1 MIVVAVITNRIGICR
16 RHAFAFVYPGSIG
29 WEIVLIAFVVVD
41 ARQLNLIIK
50 RRFVNTYTV
59 TTTQPFAQPCLFRLS
74 SRHALEEGSAD
85 LAEEV
90 VGWNPG
96 TAAPAGYLEGASFP
110 GIYDSPDAGSL
121 DRPPKQDL

>member
-1 MIVVAVITNRIGICR
+1 MEDN
-16 RHAFAFVYPGSIG
+16 F
-29 WEIVLIAFVVVD
+29 LIAFVVVD

-74 SRHALEEGSAD
+74 SRHGRHALEEGSAD
-85 LAEEV
+85 FAEEV

-96 TAAPAGYLEGASFP
+96 TAAPAEYLEGASFP

-121 DRPPKQDL
+121 DRPPKWDL